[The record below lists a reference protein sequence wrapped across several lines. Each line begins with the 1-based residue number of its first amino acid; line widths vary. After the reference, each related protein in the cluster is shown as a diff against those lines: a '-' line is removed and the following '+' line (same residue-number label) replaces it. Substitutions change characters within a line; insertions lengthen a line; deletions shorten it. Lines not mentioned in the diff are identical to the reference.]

1 MVAILAC
8 AFPALLLLTIVALVP
23 IRVPQPKPVAAG
35 HPREPSRLSFA
46 QSMGQ
51 RVVYLAVSFSL
62 AVPITWAQFRLFELA
77 SLKSTDLDFAFR
89 ATDSLVV
96 SILPS
101 LPIGMLVSVPLLY
114 RMYLWQQGERFLE
127 ELDRIPAVWTKP
139 KQLIGFPRYAAVFA
153 LLATL
158 LNVATFDT
166 YIAVRGGAI
175 AYSGFL
181 SPRTRVIP
189 VRDVARLDLYSQRRG
204 RYGVENFPLL
214 EGWLTDGSQLGILH
228 NLERRDIPPFIDAL
242 QRNAASPIPVRTIA
256 GPPR

>member
-1 MVAILAC
+1 PGGPHQARRVRHLQDAARGDQHGLRAHGLGRGDPKRDRVLGGASGMVAILAC

-101 LPIGMLVSVPLLY
+101 LPIGMLVSVP
-114 RMYLWQQGERFLE
+114 
-127 ELDRIPAVWTKP
+127 
-139 KQLIGFPRYAAVFA
+139 
-153 LLATL
+153 
-158 LNVATFDT
+158 
-166 YIAVRGGAI
+166 
-175 AYSGFL
+175 
-181 SPRTRVIP
+181 
-189 VRDVARLDLYSQRRG
+189 
-204 RYGVENFPLL
+204 
-214 EGWLTDGSQLGILH
+214 
-228 NLERRDIPPFIDAL
+228 
-242 QRNAASPIPVRTIA
+242 
-256 GPPR
+256 